1 MGRAAHRGRFADQ
14 CARGLSSTAKTVSF
28 NSGGLSAARPPK
40 SRQRCLMVSSPHRHK
55 HPRERPKR
63 VLEPPRGGWKLPR
76 PTELTTNSLF
86 FGSVSEPPTC
96 LNAPCNPPFS
106 SFRQRLLRRNRTT
119 TSTRT
124 TS

>member
-28 NSGGLSAARPPK
+28 NSGGLPAAHPPK
-40 SRQRCLMVSSPHRHK
+40 SRQRCLVVSSPHRHK

-63 VLEPPRGGWKLPR
+63 VLEPARGGWKLPR

-86 FGSVSEPPTC
+86 F
-96 LNAPCNPPFS
+96 
-106 SFRQRLLRRNRTT
+106 RQRVGAANLPERAVQSAVLL
-119 TSTRT
+119 S
-124 TS
+124 SAAFAPQ